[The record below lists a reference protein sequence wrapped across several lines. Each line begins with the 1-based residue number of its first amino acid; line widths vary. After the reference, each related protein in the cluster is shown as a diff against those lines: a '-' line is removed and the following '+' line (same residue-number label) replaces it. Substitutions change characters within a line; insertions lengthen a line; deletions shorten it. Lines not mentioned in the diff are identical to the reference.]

1 MQKTERKLTKKQLL
15 FKEVVGGTLIYE
27 VVIGFSIITIAL

>member
-15 FKEVVGGTLIYE
+15 FKEVVVGTLIYA
-27 VVIGFSIITIAL
+27 VVIEFSIITIAL